1 MNESPFQNEAKAA
14 TPIELFLRMP
24 ELDQMFK
31 QRLEPSF
38 IRTDKG
44 IMRREGVTVS
54 MQPHIDLFA
63 IRILSLMMCRD
74 SSKVKG
80 HLFMDTVIG
89 RTGRALGRDTIS
101 INDMR
106 LKRAIKLLLFFS
118 EIFPKKFECEFR
130 KELNA

>member
-1 MNESPFQNEAKAA
+1 MAAWSPTNQFM
-14 TPIELFLRMP
+14 RMP

-44 IMRREGVTVS
+44 IMRREGVTIS
-54 MQPHIDLFA
+54 MTPQIDLFA
-63 IRILSLMMCRD
+63 IRILSLLMCRD
-74 SSKVKG
+74 NAKVKG

-101 INDMR
+101 INDQR
-106 LKRAIKLLLFFS
+106 VKRAFKLLLFFS

-130 KELNA
+130 TELSNETQIKIKE